1 MKNVQNVPVCFV
13 DKFLSSEYTL
23 IMLTQNDLEQ
33 IRKVIKE
40 EVKPLDKKL
49 DQVQE
54 DISEILISLDQ
65 RHTKLETRVDRLE
78 TEVGIAT
85 S

>member
-1 MKNVQNVPVCFV
+1 
-13 DKFLSSEYTL
+13 
-23 IMLTQNDLEQ
+23 MLTQDDLEQ
-33 IRKVIKE
+33 IRKVVKE

-49 DQVQE
+49 DRVQE
-54 DISEILISLDQ
+54 DVSEILISLDQ
-65 RHTKLETRVDRLE
+65 RQTKLESRVDRLE